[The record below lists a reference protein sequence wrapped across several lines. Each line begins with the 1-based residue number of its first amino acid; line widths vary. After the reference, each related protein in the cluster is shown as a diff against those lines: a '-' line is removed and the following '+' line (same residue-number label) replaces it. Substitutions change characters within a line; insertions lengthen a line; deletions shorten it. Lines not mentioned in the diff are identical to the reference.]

1 MTCRPEADEGLFM
14 VRWVMQ
20 LLKTLLLLR
29 FVSRRWQT
37 PCFVMLGVLG
47 GTELLVA
54 HLSRATSYLS
64 DNPETCMNCHVMT
77 TQYVTWQ
84 HSSHANVA
92 TCNDCHVPHDSL
104 VHAYRFKAEDGL
116 RHAAIFTLRWEP
128 QAIRIS
134 DRAVPVVQANC
145 RRCHA
150 AVIENVSSNPHGEED
165 RLCWD
170 CHREV
175 PHGRERSLST
185 TSNLFRPQLTPF
197 RLLDETPKIQGRPAR
212 TKEPVH

>member
-1 MTCRPEADEGLFM
+1 M
-14 VRWVMQ
+14 VRWLSP

-29 FVSRRWQT
+29 FIPRRWQA
-37 PCFVMLGVLG
+37 PCFVMLGGMG
-47 GTELLVA
+47 GMGLLVA

-104 VHAYRFKAEDGL
+104 GHAYRFKAEDGL
-116 RHAAIFTLRWEP
+116 RHAAIFTLRLEP

-150 AVIENVSSNPHGEED
+150 TVVQNVSPSPHGEED

-175 PHGRERSLST
+175 PHGRARSLST
-185 TSNLFRPQLTPF
+185 ASNLFRPQLAPF
-197 RLLDETPKIQGRPAR
+197 RFLDETPKIQGRPAR
-212 TKEPVH
+212 AKAPVH

>member
-1 MTCRPEADEGLFM
+1 M
-14 VRWVMQ
+14 VRRLAQ
-20 LLKTLLLLR
+20 FLKTLLLLR
-29 FVSRRWQT
+29 FVSRRWQM

-47 GTELLVA
+47 GAGLFVT

-77 TQYVTWQ
+77 TQYITWQ

-104 VHAYRFKAEDGL
+104 FHAYRFKAEDGL

-128 QAIRIS
+128 QVIHIS

-150 AVIENVSSNPHGEED
+150 AVVENVSAGPHADGD

-175 PHGRERSLST
+175 PHGRSRSLST
-185 TSNLFRPQLTPF
+185 TSDLFRPQLAPPAS
-197 RLLDETPKIQGRPAR
+197 LDQESKIQGRPAR
-212 TKEPVH
+212 AKEKRH